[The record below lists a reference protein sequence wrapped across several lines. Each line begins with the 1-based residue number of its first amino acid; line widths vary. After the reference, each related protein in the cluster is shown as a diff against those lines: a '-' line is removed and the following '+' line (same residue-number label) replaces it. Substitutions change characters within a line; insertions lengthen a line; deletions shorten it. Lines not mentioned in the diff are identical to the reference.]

1 MSENSFVLDPR
12 AWINPPYHACP
23 FCAVRDSY
31 AVLMIA
37 GRGYVRRCRECM
49 KDETFP
55 LPPAPKKLLYLDQFV
70 ISKLMFVLH
79 PEHRERLLNQDG
91 NEAAFWVALFGRL
104 DRLVKLQLLAC
115 PDSTAHWEESLPT
128 PFYVDCARRRAAL
141 EHR

>member
-31 AVLMIA
+31 GVLMIA

-70 ISKLMFVLH
+70 ISKLMFVLNSGAQRIATVINAV
-79 PEHRERLLNQDG
+79 PRNLAVVVDQIAKQKG
-91 NEAAFWVALFGRL
+91 GGAEA
-104 DRLVKLQLLAC
+104 
-115 PDSTAHWEESLPT
+115 
-128 PFYVDCARRRAAL
+128 
-141 EHR
+141 